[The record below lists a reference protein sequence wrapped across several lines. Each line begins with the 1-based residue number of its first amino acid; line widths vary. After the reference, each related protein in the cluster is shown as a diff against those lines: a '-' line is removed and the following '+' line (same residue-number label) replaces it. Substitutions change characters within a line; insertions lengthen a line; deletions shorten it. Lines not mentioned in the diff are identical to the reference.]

1 MSNIKISSPFI
12 RSFTHTDTVVGTSIV
27 QLIAAAPP
35 EGKRILVVIQNKS
48 STATVTVLLNATS
61 TNQGISLPPSSNI
74 SIDNYNGPVR
84 VIASATGTTV
94 NLSIGSI

>member
-12 RSFTHTDTVVGTSIV
+12 RGFTHTDTVVGTSIV

-35 EGKRILVVIQNKS
+35 VAKRVLVVIQNKS
-48 STATVTVLLNATS
+48 SDKTVEVFLNATS
-61 TNQGISLPPSSNI
+61 TSQGIVIPAGSNI
-74 SIDNYNGPVR
+74 SVDNYNGPVR
-84 VIASATGTTV
+84 VIASGAGVTV